1 MITAVEAKQIQTNY
15 LTSQCDIDRYM
26 ADVEE
31 AIKEC
36 AEHGGN
42 SIYFDFDCY
51 DLAHTFRWFAK
62 KTVKEHLNRFGYTVL
77 DGQLPSELYIHW

>member
-42 SIYFDFDCY
+42 SICFDFDCY

-62 KTVKEHLNRFGYTVL
+62 KTVAEQLNRLGYNVL
-77 DGQLPSELYIHW
+77 DRQLSSELDIYW